1 MGDANSTNKNLKP
14 YSITDIKTFVPLIL
28 DLNQLNYN
36 DRRVLFETHW
46 KACGVVGHHD
56 GTSILKDNNDKEW
69 DNLDYFVY
77 IWIYDTLTQS
87 IPTMV
92 LKISHKAQ
100 DVWKALE
107 DLFRYNKDT
116 RAIEIENELRP
127 LWFSVITPLWSIVK
141 ILMEWWIN

>member
-1 MGDANSTNKNLKP
+1 
-14 YSITDIKTFVPLIL
+14 
-28 DLNQLNYN
+28 
-36 DRRVLFETHW
+36 
-46 KACGVVGHHD
+46 
-56 GTSILKDNNDKEW
+56 
-69 DNLDYFVY
+69 
-77 IWIYDTLTQS
+77 
-87 IPTMV
+87 MV